1 MSQFVLDCS
10 VTMSWCLIDETNSYA
25 DAVLNSFN
33 TDGVEALTP
42 QLWSLEV
49 ANVLLVA
56 ERRGR
61 ITQAQTTRVITLL
74 QALPI
79 VIDLQTAQRA
89 MGDTLALGR
98 SLIISAYD
106 AAYLELAMR
115 EGLPLATIDERLAKV
130 ANSCGVQTYL
140 SVT

>member
-1 MSQFVLDCS
+1 
-10 VTMSWCLIDETNSYA
+10 MSWCLIDETNSYA

-98 SLIISAYD
+98 SLNISAYD

>member
-1 MSQFVLDCS
+1 
-10 VTMSWCLIDETNSYA
+10 MSWCLIDETNSYA
-25 DAVLNSFN
+25 NAVLNSFN
-33 TDGVEALTP
+33 TDGAEALTP

-98 SLIISAYD
+98 SLNISAYD

-140 SVT
+140 SAT

>member
-1 MSQFVLDCS
+1 
-10 VTMSWCLIDETNSYA
+10 MSWCLIDETNSYA